1 MKPLTNG
8 NISTLGYIGLFIL
21 FMLPYVGTPAL
32 IICAFLIPAGP
43 VKSFSRAVFWLSII
57 AVVVIAV
64 IVILYTGGSLDYEF
78 PLLNNDGLEAFKSVI
93 NVA

>member
-1 MKPLTNG
+1 MKPLTHG
-8 NISTLGYIGLFIL
+8 NLSAFAYIGLFIL

-43 VKSFSRAVFWLSII
+43 VKSFARAMFWISVII
-57 AVVVIAV
+57 IVAAV
-64 IVILYTGGSLDYEF
+64 IGGIVLTNGGYEF